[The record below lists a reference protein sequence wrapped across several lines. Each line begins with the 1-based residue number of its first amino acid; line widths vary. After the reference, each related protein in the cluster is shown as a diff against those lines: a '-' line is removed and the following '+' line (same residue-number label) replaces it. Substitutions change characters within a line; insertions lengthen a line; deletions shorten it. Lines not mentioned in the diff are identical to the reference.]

1 MADFFWPLYDS
12 VWDSPESS
20 LKPDRAFHQSI
31 SLRAVSLTFSFAF
44 FAPALILLT
53 TFFAIATALSTTQ
66 SMALL
71 IGLVMVVMTLF
82 TCLAMLPRP
91 STEANSEIS
100 TGTERARAFSTA
112 SVTLAKLPAATSATA
127 SYTERMKSLIC
138 W

>member
-1 MADFFWPLYDS
+1 M
-12 VWDSPESS
+12 
-20 LKPDRAFHQSI
+20 KPDLVFHQLMI
-31 SLRAVSLTFSFAF
+31 FCTVSLAFSLTF
-44 FAPALILLT
+44 FAPLLTFAT

-127 SYTERMKSLIC
+127 AYTERMKSLIC